1 MVSRKSKRKK
11 LLQKRRRNR
20 NKLGKNVPFNLSN
33 CPKKLRGH
41 KNLYQYLIN
50 IHNCCFNE
58 TEFNNVR
65 YRAGHMTNC
74 FMRRARFNNVDFI
87 FVNLKNT
94 SFKGSRF
101 CKVVF
106 NGCNLKDVDFSSCV
120 FENTYFI
127 NCNLSDKQKSYS
139 GIRIIN
145 KLENEASDN
154 IKKLILS
161 ISKNKLLEKYRVLS
175 IKDSKPNKVML
186 NLLLLKFT
194 ENQIVDFLKQVSI
207 TNRKQFRT
215 IHDYIDSL
223 EEYNQL

>member
-1 MVSRKSKRKK
+1 M
-11 LLQKRRRNR
+11 
-20 NKLGKNVPFNLSN
+20 
-33 CPKKLRGH
+33 
-41 KNLYQYLIN
+41 
-50 IHNCCFNE
+50 
-58 TEFNNVR
+58 TE
-65 YRAGHMTNC
+65 C
-74 FMRRARFNNVDFI
+74 FMRKARFNNVDFI

-127 NCNLSDKQKSYS
+127 NCNLSDRQKSYS

-145 KLENEASDN
+145 KLEYEVSDN

-194 ENQIVDFLKQVSI
+194 ENQIIDFLKQVSI

-215 IHDYIDSL
+215 VHDYIDSL
-223 EEYNQL
+223 EEYHQLWYSVVVLPRIWKLWKEWGLQVDIASIQEVLLMINFVGDVLTFVSIIIFIIEKILEIVPPRLLEVENY